1 MIFQIDCHLFLILD
15 CVFYFKVLCW
25 HAYFF
30 FFFFKSG
37 CPTVKLLKFYF
48 LQKMNMFLDT
58 LLNFCSNLFCQSNR
72 VFMTD
77 RDAANR
83 EEMMKSCQT
92 GIL

>member
-48 LQKMNMFLDT
+48 LQQDEHVFRYT
-58 LLNFCSNLFCQSNR
+58 LKFSL
-72 VFMTD
+72 
-77 RDAANR
+77 
-83 EEMMKSCQT
+83 
-92 GIL
+92 